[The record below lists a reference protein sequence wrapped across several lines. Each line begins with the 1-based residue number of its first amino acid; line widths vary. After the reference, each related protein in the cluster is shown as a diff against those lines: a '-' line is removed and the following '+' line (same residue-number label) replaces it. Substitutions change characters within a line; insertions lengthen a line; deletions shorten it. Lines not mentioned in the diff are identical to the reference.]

1 MRKPAIVL
9 LAAAVTLALAAGCSD
24 GSSSTNADGTEEID
38 ITVTQWPA
46 GSYTAPYA
54 LGMEEGIFADH
65 GIEIGGVLPGEGGGT
80 TVRNLLSGDLAFGEV
95 AFPAAVQAYL
105 SGAPLVIVGGAV
117 RTFADGVYV
126 TRSDA
131 PFDSLEDLVGKKVGY
146 TNPGSVTQTA
156 SFLVMESAG
165 IPYDDINWTAAGGV
179 SEGLTL
185 LEAGELDA
193 AFISEPQHTIEVNEG
208 RWKTLFRMT
217 DYVPAL
223 QQTVIVTSPQLI
235 EENPELVEAYL
246 AAYDDSVQAVMDDP
260 KNAGAHWARVG
271 EFDEQA
277 SIEAVQN
284 LAKVNHWSVS
294 PDVEGMNS
302 MLSGM
307 IEGELLSE
315 EEDDAIN
322 WDELINQDFLP
333 DGAEEIDT
341 SKLLLG
347 ESQ

>member
-1 MRKPAIVL
+1 MRRSAFAS
-9 LAAAVTLALAAGCSD
+9 LAAAVTLVLAAGCSE
-24 GSSSTNADGTEEID
+24 GSENTNSADGTEEID

-46 GSYTAPYA
+46 GSYTPPYA
-54 LGMEEGIFADH
+54 LGMDEGIFSDH
-65 GIEIGGVLPGEGGGT
+65 GIEIGGVLPGAGGGT

-105 SGAPLVIVGGAV
+105 SGAPLVIVGGGV

-126 TRSDA
+126 TRPDA

-146 TNPGSVTQTA
+146 TNPGSVTQTV

-165 IPYDDINWTAAGGV
+165 IPYDDITWTAAGGV

-193 AFISEPQHTIEVNEG
+193 HFISEPQHTIEVNEG

-223 QQTVIVTSPQLI
+223 QQTVIVTSPQLV
-235 EENPELVEAYL
+235 EENPGLVEAYL
-246 AAYDDSVQAVMDDP
+246 AAYDESVQAVMDDP
-260 KNAGAHWARVG
+260 DNAGAHWARVG

-277 SIEAVQN
+277 SRDAAN
-284 LAKVNHWSVS
+284 SLAEIDHWSVS
-294 PDVEGMNS
+294 PDLDGMNA

-307 IEGELLSE
+307 IEGELLS
-315 EEDDAIN
+315 EDDAIN

-333 DGAEEIDT
+333 DGTEAIDT
-341 SKLLLG
+341 SELLLS
-347 ESQ
+347 ES